1 MIKLYNFDE
10 LRPEE
15 ILNRDIR
22 AEKNV
27 EDVVDG
33 IIADVRARGDEAL
46 KEYALKFDGAK
57 LDNIQ
62 VTQEEI
68 EEAFANMDGYFLET
82 LREAAANIEAFHRQ
96 QVHKNFVMN
105 DKPGIVLG
113 QKYTPIEKAGVYVPG
128 GTAAYPSTVLMDV
141 IPAKVAGV
149 SEIVMTTPAGKDGKI
164 DPVILAAAATAGVTR
179 IFKTGG
185 AQAVAA
191 HSYALAVKA
200 QADPDNEALKGAYFS
215 ANPTQRLGYITD
227 TVMRAMWGEDYEA
240 NRTRLYT
247 VVDSVLDEILL
258 YDGQPAMAC
267 YHAISGGKT
276 EAAEAVWGAA
286 VPYLVSVDSPL
297 DLTSPDYEQTI
308 TVTKQEVAEDIAA
321 AFPDIVLEGDAAGW
335 FGTPQL
341 TAAGYVD
348 SITIGGV
355 PCKGTAVRAALRL
368 RSASFTI
375 TWTEKHLFEITTRG
389 YGHGVGLSQYGA
401 NALAL
406 TGKSYQEILSLYYP
420 GTTLGPAPR

>member
-1 MIKLYNFDE
+1 MHTVYYTFCRCKKQGAAGPSSTKRLQTL
-10 LRPEE
+10 LRRPLRESG
-15 ILNRDIR
+15 
-22 AEKNV
+22 APP
-27 EDVVDG
+27 
-33 IIADVRARGDEAL
+33 RARSGRTTPAETNAPKYISEGSLRNKELPLVLLFPVLIYILPLAALFFPSGKNEESGSGTAPAPSASAPPVTDGTQAPSAPQPGTSAADDAEPPLLILDENTGEVAEVSVRDFVRGAVAAEMPMTYPDEAL
-46 KEYALKFDGAK
+46 
-57 LDNIQ
+57 
-62 VTQEEI
+62 
-68 EEAFANMDGYFLET
+68 
-82 LREAAANIEAFHRQ
+82 R
-96 QVHKNFVMN
+96 
-105 DKPGIVLG
+105 
-113 QKYTPIEKAGVYVPG
+113 
-128 GTAAYPSTVLMDV
+128 
-141 IPAKVAGV
+141 
-149 SEIVMTTPAGKDGKI
+149 
-164 DPVILAAAATAGVTR
+164 
-179 IFKTGG
+179 

>member
-1 MIKLYNFDE
+1 MKKVLPLVLLFAVLIYILPLAALFFPSGKNEESGSGTAPAPSASAPPVTDGTQAPSAPQPGTSAADDAEPPLLILDE
-10 LRPEE
+10 NTGEVAE
-15 ILNRDIR
+15 VSVRDFVR
-22 AEKNV
+22 GAVAAEMPMTYP
-27 EDVVDG
+27 
-33 IIADVRARGDEAL
+33 DEAL
-46 KEYALKFDGAK
+46 
-57 LDNIQ
+57 
-62 VTQEEI
+62 
-68 EEAFANMDGYFLET
+68 
-82 LREAAANIEAFHRQ
+82 R
-96 QVHKNFVMN
+96 
-105 DKPGIVLG
+105 
-113 QKYTPIEKAGVYVPG
+113 
-128 GTAAYPSTVLMDV
+128 
-141 IPAKVAGV
+141 
-149 SEIVMTTPAGKDGKI
+149 
-164 DPVILAAAATAGVTR
+164 
-179 IFKTGG
+179 

-401 NALAL
+401 KAMAE
-406 TGKSYQEILSLYYP
+406 GGAGWQEILTYYFP
-420 GTTLGPAPR
+420 GCTVVQGV

>member
-1 MIKLYNFDE
+1 MKKVLPLVLLFAVLIYILPLAALFFPSGKNEESGSGTAPAPSASAPPVTDGTQAPSAPQPGTSAADDAEPPLLILDE
-10 LRPEE
+10 NTGEVAE
-15 ILNRDIR
+15 VSVRDFVR
-22 AEKNV
+22 GAVAAEMPMTYP
-27 EDVVDG
+27 
-33 IIADVRARGDEAL
+33 DEAL
-46 KEYALKFDGAK
+46 
-57 LDNIQ
+57 
-62 VTQEEI
+62 
-68 EEAFANMDGYFLET
+68 
-82 LREAAANIEAFHRQ
+82 R
-96 QVHKNFVMN
+96 
-105 DKPGIVLG
+105 
-113 QKYTPIEKAGVYVPG
+113 
-128 GTAAYPSTVLMDV
+128 
-141 IPAKVAGV
+141 
-149 SEIVMTTPAGKDGKI
+149 
-164 DPVILAAAATAGVTR
+164 
-179 IFKTGG
+179 

-200 QADPDNEALKGAYFS
+200 QADP
-215 ANPTQRLGYITD
+215 
-227 TVMRAMWGEDYEA
+227 DYEA

>member
-1 MIKLYNFDE
+1 M
-10 LRPEE
+10 
-15 ILNRDIR
+15 
-22 AEKNV
+22 
-27 EDVVDG
+27 
-33 IIADVRARGDEAL
+33 
-46 KEYALKFDGAK
+46 
-57 LDNIQ
+57 
-62 VTQEEI
+62 
-68 EEAFANMDGYFLET
+68 
-82 LREAAANIEAFHRQ
+82 
-96 QVHKNFVMN
+96 
-105 DKPGIVLG
+105 
-113 QKYTPIEKAGVYVPG
+113 
-128 GTAAYPSTVLMDV
+128 
-141 IPAKVAGV
+141 
-149 SEIVMTTPAGKDGKI
+149 
-164 DPVILAAAATAGVTR
+164 
-179 IFKTGG
+179 
-185 AQAVAA
+185 
-191 HSYALAVKA
+191 
-200 QADPDNEALKGAYFS
+200 KGAYFS

>member
-1 MIKLYNFDE
+1 MQKTRRS
-10 LRPEE
+10 RPV
-15 ILNRDIR
+15 LNK
-22 AEKNV
+22 AS
-27 EDVVDG
+27 
-33 IIADVRARGDEAL
+33 
-46 KEYALKFDGAK
+46 
-57 LDNIQ
+57 
-62 VTQEEI
+62 
-68 EEAFANMDGYFLET
+68 AN
-82 LREAAANIEAFHRQ
+82 A
-96 QVHKNFVMN
+96 V
-105 DKPGIVLG
+105 
-113 QKYTPIEKAGVYVPG
+113 
-128 GTAAYPSTVLMDV
+128 
-141 IPAKVAGV
+141 
-149 SEIVMTTPAGKDGKI
+149 
-164 DPVILAAAATAGVTR
+164 AAATAGKRRPAPCAFRADNPRGKERTKVKNGGIVDEKGIAACAPVRRAHLYSAAGRAVFSIREKRRKRLRYSSRTVR
-179 IFKTGG
+179 LRAAGNGRYASAISAADDAEPPLLILDENTGEVAEVSVRDFVRG
-185 AQAVAA
+185 AVAAEMPMTYPDEALRAQAVAA

>member
-1 MIKLYNFDE
+1 MKKVLPLVLLFAVLIYILPLTALLFPSGKNGEIGSGASAAPSASAPPATGSTQAPSTAQPGVSSADDVEPPLLILDE
-10 LRPEE
+10 NTGEVTQVSV
-15 ILNRDIR
+15 RDFVR
-22 AEKNV
+22 GAVAAEMPMTYP
-27 EDVVDG
+27 
-33 IIADVRARGDEAL
+33 DEAL
-46 KEYALKFDGAK
+46 
-57 LDNIQ
+57 
-62 VTQEEI
+62 
-68 EEAFANMDGYFLET
+68 
-82 LREAAANIEAFHRQ
+82 R
-96 QVHKNFVMN
+96 
-105 DKPGIVLG
+105 
-113 QKYTPIEKAGVYVPG
+113 
-128 GTAAYPSTVLMDV
+128 
-141 IPAKVAGV
+141 
-149 SEIVMTTPAGKDGKI
+149 
-164 DPVILAAAATAGVTR
+164 
-179 IFKTGG
+179 

-200 QADPDNEALKGAYFS
+200 QADPNNETLKGAYFS

-267 YHAISGGKT
+267 YHSISVGKT
-276 EAAEAVWGAA
+276 EAAEAVWGAP

-321 AFPDIVLEGDAAGW
+321 AFPDIVLEGDAASW

-355 PCKGTAVRAALRL
+355 PCKGTSVRTALRL

-375 TWTEKHLFEITTRG
+375 TWTEEHLFEITTRG

-420 GTTLGPAPR
+420 GTTLGPVPR

>member
-1 MIKLYNFDE
+1 MKKVLPLVLLFAVLIYILPLAALFFPSGKNEESGSGTAPAPSASAPPVTDGTQAPSAPQPGTSAADDAEPPLLILDE
-10 LRPEE
+10 NTGEVAE
-15 ILNRDIR
+15 VSVRDFVR
-22 AEKNV
+22 GAVAAEMPMTYP
-27 EDVVDG
+27 
-33 IIADVRARGDEAL
+33 DEAL
-46 KEYALKFDGAK
+46 
-57 LDNIQ
+57 
-62 VTQEEI
+62 
-68 EEAFANMDGYFLET
+68 
-82 LREAAANIEAFHRQ
+82 R
-96 QVHKNFVMN
+96 
-105 DKPGIVLG
+105 
-113 QKYTPIEKAGVYVPG
+113 
-128 GTAAYPSTVLMDV
+128 
-141 IPAKVAGV
+141 
-149 SEIVMTTPAGKDGKI
+149 
-164 DPVILAAAATAGVTR
+164 
-179 IFKTGG
+179 

-276 EAAEAVWGAA
+276 EAAEAD
-286 VPYLVSVDSPL
+286 VSESPPL
-297 DLTSPDYEQTI
+297 PPTGPDNEPTM
-308 TVTKQEVAEDIAA
+308 TVNRAEVAEDIAA

-420 GTTLGPAPR
+420 GTPLGPAPR

>member
-1 MIKLYNFDE
+1 MKKVLPLVLLFAVLIYILPLAALFFPSGKNEESGSGTAPAPSASAPPVTDGTQAPSAPQPGTSAADDAEPPLLILDE
-10 LRPEE
+10 NTGEVAE
-15 ILNRDIR
+15 VSVRDFVR
-22 AEKNV
+22 GAVAAEMPMTYP
-27 EDVVDG
+27 
-33 IIADVRARGDEAL
+33 DEAL
-46 KEYALKFDGAK
+46 
-57 LDNIQ
+57 
-62 VTQEEI
+62 
-68 EEAFANMDGYFLET
+68 
-82 LREAAANIEAFHRQ
+82 R
-96 QVHKNFVMN
+96 
-105 DKPGIVLG
+105 
-113 QKYTPIEKAGVYVPG
+113 
-128 GTAAYPSTVLMDV
+128 
-141 IPAKVAGV
+141 
-149 SEIVMTTPAGKDGKI
+149 
-164 DPVILAAAATAGVTR
+164 
-179 IFKTGG
+179 

-227 TVMRAMWGEDYEA
+227 TVMRAMWGED
-240 NRTRLYT
+240 
-247 VVDSVLDEILL
+247 
-258 YDGQPAMAC
+258 DGQPAMAC

-420 GTTLGPAPR
+420 GTTLGHAPR

>member
-1 MIKLYNFDE
+1 MKKVLPLVLLFAVLIYILPLAALFFPSGKNEESGSGTAPAPSASAPPVTDGTQAPSAPQPGTSAADDAEPPLLILDE
-10 LRPEE
+10 NTGEVAE
-15 ILNRDIR
+15 VSVRDFVR
-22 AEKNV
+22 GAVAAEMPMTYP
-27 EDVVDG
+27 
-33 IIADVRARGDEAL
+33 DEAL
-46 KEYALKFDGAK
+46 
-57 LDNIQ
+57 
-62 VTQEEI
+62 
-68 EEAFANMDGYFLET
+68 
-82 LREAAANIEAFHRQ
+82 R
-96 QVHKNFVMN
+96 
-105 DKPGIVLG
+105 
-113 QKYTPIEKAGVYVPG
+113 
-128 GTAAYPSTVLMDV
+128 
-141 IPAKVAGV
+141 
-149 SEIVMTTPAGKDGKI
+149 
-164 DPVILAAAATAGVTR
+164 
-179 IFKTGG
+179 

-286 VPYLVSVDSPL
+286 VPYLVSVDSSL

>member
-1 MIKLYNFDE
+1 M
-10 LRPEE
+10 
-15 ILNRDIR
+15 RDFVR
-22 AEKNV
+22 GAVAAEMPMTYP
-27 EDVVDG
+27 
-33 IIADVRARGDEAL
+33 DEAL
-46 KEYALKFDGAK
+46 
-57 LDNIQ
+57 
-62 VTQEEI
+62 
-68 EEAFANMDGYFLET
+68 
-82 LREAAANIEAFHRQ
+82 R
-96 QVHKNFVMN
+96 
-105 DKPGIVLG
+105 
-113 QKYTPIEKAGVYVPG
+113 
-128 GTAAYPSTVLMDV
+128 
-141 IPAKVAGV
+141 
-149 SEIVMTTPAGKDGKI
+149 
-164 DPVILAAAATAGVTR
+164 
-179 IFKTGG
+179 

-368 RSASFTI
+368 RSASLTI

-406 TGKSYQEILSLYYP
+406 TGKSYQEILSLVYP

>member
-1 MIKLYNFDE
+1 MKKVLPLVLLFAVLIYILPLAALFFPSGKNEESGSGTAPAPSASAPPVTDGTQAPSAPQPGTSAADDAEPPLLILDE
-10 LRPEE
+10 NTGEVAE
-15 ILNRDIR
+15 VSVRDFVR
-22 AEKNV
+22 GAVAAEMPMTYP
-27 EDVVDG
+27 
-33 IIADVRARGDEAL
+33 DEAL
-46 KEYALKFDGAK
+46 
-57 LDNIQ
+57 
-62 VTQEEI
+62 
-68 EEAFANMDGYFLET
+68 
-82 LREAAANIEAFHRQ
+82 R
-96 QVHKNFVMN
+96 
-105 DKPGIVLG
+105 
-113 QKYTPIEKAGVYVPG
+113 
-128 GTAAYPSTVLMDV
+128 
-141 IPAKVAGV
+141 
-149 SEIVMTTPAGKDGKI
+149 
-164 DPVILAAAATAGVTR
+164 
-179 IFKTGG
+179 

-227 TVMRAMWGEDYEA
+227 TVMRAMWGEDY
-240 NRTRLYT
+240 
-247 VVDSVLDEILL
+247 
-258 YDGQPAMAC
+258 
-267 YHAISGGKT
+267 

>member
-1 MIKLYNFDE
+1 MKRYCRLCSCSPCLIYLCRWPRFSIREKRSKR
-10 LRPEE
+10 LRSSSRTVRLARRRSRPVRKRHPRRSPDTSAADDAGASPAHSGREHRQRWRRYPCGT
-15 ILNRDIR
+15 IVRGAVA
-22 AEKNV
+22 AEMPMTYP
-27 EDVVDG
+27 
-33 IIADVRARGDEAL
+33 DEAL
-46 KEYALKFDGAK
+46 
-57 LDNIQ
+57 
-62 VTQEEI
+62 
-68 EEAFANMDGYFLET
+68 
-82 LREAAANIEAFHRQ
+82 R
-96 QVHKNFVMN
+96 
-105 DKPGIVLG
+105 
-113 QKYTPIEKAGVYVPG
+113 
-128 GTAAYPSTVLMDV
+128 
-141 IPAKVAGV
+141 
-149 SEIVMTTPAGKDGKI
+149 
-164 DPVILAAAATAGVTR
+164 
-179 IFKTGG
+179 

-375 TWTEKHLFEITTRG
+375 TWTEKHT
-389 YGHGVGLSQYGA
+389 V
-401 NALAL
+401 
-406 TGKSYQEILSLYYP
+406 
-420 GTTLGPAPR
+420 